1 MLNTA
6 LAVVLAGAALLADAP
21 AAPSQAEA
29 GGGAAPRAGLPD
41 YAFRERMPRRVLE
54 SYLARAITYS
64 ELLHG
69 TGNVDDNLRMLANT
83 GAKFIG
89 RAIYRWGG
97 EDALDRLVAAAAP
110 IAARVHRADP
120 DVILQGAAFEIVT
133 TRVRAARVPARV
145 FRAFGREPEARTFR
159 YEDML
164 YRDGRFVD
172 HWGKGASVPDMSRL
186 ETRLW
191 FFHLAASYIDIGVEA
206 VHFGQVELM
215 DKRDPGHRH
224 WRDLLARARSYAAA
238 HARRGMLLCDAHVPG
253 GGIVADGVLLFDFHS
268 FPLRIDEV
276 PEEPGRG
283 VLKMGYLDSLFGRS
297 AGGATPS
304 GWSCEHL
311 PFLVELDNFGRSGRP
326 DENIGGHWIWGCDE
340 ISWFARQSE
349 EYRNAWLRY
358 AWNWV
363 REHDPNG
370 WLQMPGSR
378 TLAEPAGGKRWYWA
392 NTSSEACPEGFNQEE
407 TIKAIW
413 AEARAEA

>member
-1 MLNTA
+1 
-6 LAVVLAGAALLADAP
+6 
-21 AAPSQAEA
+21 
-29 GGGAAPRAGLPD
+29 
-41 YAFRERMPRRVLE
+41 
-54 SYLARAITYS
+54 
-64 ELLHG
+64 
-69 TGNVDDNLRMLANT
+69 
-83 GAKFIG
+83 
-89 RAIYRWGG
+89 
-97 EDALDRLVAAAAP
+97 
-110 IAARVHRADP
+110 
-120 DVILQGAAFEIVT
+120 
-133 TRVRAARVPARV
+133 
-145 FRAFGREPEARTFR
+145 
-159 YEDML
+159 
-164 YRDGRFVD
+164 
-172 HWGKGASVPDMSRL
+172 
-186 ETRLW
+186 
-191 FFHLAASYIDIGVEA
+191 
-206 VHFGQVELM
+206 
-215 DKRDPGHRH
+215 
-224 WRDLLARARSYAAA
+224 
-238 HARRGMLLCDAHVPG
+238 MLLCDAHVPG